1 MEEIHG
7 KEHPAEDLEHAWW
20 FLSGR
25 VSAGGGGKV
34 FRNKGW
40 GLLPVRTEGHYLVG
54 RGTKSQT
61 ETREVGT

>member
-1 MEEIHG
+1 MV
-7 KEHPAEDLEHAWW
+7 
-20 FLSGR
+20 FLSRR

-34 FRNKGW
+34 FQNKGC

-61 ETREVGT
+61 ETGEGGT